1 MDKNSANKISF
12 RTSLVGHDLHWF
24 GKSLHTLDKNS
35 ANRIRFRTSPVRRD
49 QNLGRR
55 RFYALNKN
63 GANRIRFRTSPVRR
77 DQNLGR
83 RRFHALDKTVR
94 TKSAFA
100 PRRWGVSGTWGDGR
114 LRYIR
119 KTKRRKTASALPVW
133 RHGRIPGWRRFSRE
147 KNRGNQAAHLAGEM
161 PPGIGVTGWVA
172 LGRGFLPG
180 SDWIYIAGGIYLA
193 KTMGDVS
200 MGRRPCR

>member
-1 MDKNSANKISF
+1 M
-12 RTSLVGHDLHWF
+12 
-24 GKSLHTLDKNS
+24 DKNS

-49 QNLGRR
+49 RNLGRR

-77 DQNLGR
+77 DRNLGR

-100 PRRWGVSGTWGDGR
+100 PRRWGVSGTWGDGK

-119 KTKRRKTASALPVW
+119 KTKRRKTASALPLW
-133 RHGRIPGWRRFSRE
+133 RHGRIPGWRKVSPGEESWEPGGTSRRRNAAWHWCDGMGCAGTGMFARMTIRFIS
-147 KNRGNQAAHLAGEM
+147 QAER
-161 PPGIGVTGWVA
+161 T
-172 LGRGFLPG
+172 RK
-180 SDWIYIAGGIYLA
+180 DDGGIYPW
-193 KTMGDVS
+193 VE
-200 MGRRPCR
+200 GRADIAAVFC